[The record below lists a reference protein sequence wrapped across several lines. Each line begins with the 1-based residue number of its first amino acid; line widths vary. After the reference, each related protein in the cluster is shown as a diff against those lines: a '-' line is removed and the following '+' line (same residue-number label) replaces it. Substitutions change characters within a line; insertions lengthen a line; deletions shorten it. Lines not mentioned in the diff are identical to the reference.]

1 MLQKIHRMFAKNDSQ
16 EGTNTAQSLLELD
29 VVTCKFQSL
38 FLICY
43 GQANFS
49 TNKQQIWTDA
59 CKIYNP
65 ILGSESSN

>member
-16 EGTNTAQSLLELD
+16 EGTNTAQSLLD

-49 TNKQQIWTDA
+49 TNKQAD
-59 CKIYNP
+59 
-65 ILGSESSN
+65 LD